1 MGVICK
7 NSIFNI
13 FLLLRMEG
21 HEGMKISSSNK
32 DNVLRHLSFLNVLP
46 TLLLPSAPIGLGGRP
61 FKPRTGLLPR
71 SWYTFTI
78 WDWDHTSIGS
88 SSSGVWVTIPYVL
101 RMACVVCGT
110 NPNQI
115 ILSCLMFIA
124 RLVNFYRSKS
134 VKTGKIN
141 LPVYW

>member
-1 MGVICK
+1 
-7 NSIFNI
+7 
-13 FLLLRMEG
+13 MEG
-21 HEGMKISSSNK
+21 LEGMKISYSNK
-32 DNVLRHLSFLNVLP
+32 ETVLRHLSFLNVLP

-115 ILSCLMFIA
+115 ILSCHVHCYEIVIEKWT
-124 RLVNFYRSKS
+124 RLGGALVTKFWLNYRLTYC
-134 VKTGKIN
+134 V
-141 LPVYW
+141 